1 VNDLDFF
8 LIIIYLTCI
17 SYVLLQMI
25 SALFIEQVEITFDKQ
40 DLQNQLELQLLKEV
54 ISIEFKMKPRYDRSA
69 LPSNVDII
77 IKNISQHQW
86 IYLEWDYS
94 CLISVDGES
103 KRLVRV
109 PPGSTFDLLPPQMF
123 TVLSPGTRFKEKL
136 SSEAALTRDPETG
149 TLKLDGALINLARL
163 NKDKRRRKR
172 FMRLSILLKEPAKFY
187 IRLLLRIEDKSQ
199 GNSKI
204 AFYTINNLFVVKKVH
219 WVQQLPW
226 NVPRPKPEDLK
237 L

>member
-1 VNDLDFF
+1 MTDLDFF
-8 LIIIYLTCI
+8 LLIIYLTCI
-17 SYVLLQMI
+17 FYVLLQMF
-25 SALFIEQVEITFDKQ
+25 SALFIEQVEITFDQQ
-40 DLQNQLELQLLKEV
+40 DLQNQLELQLLQEV
-54 ISIEFKMKPRYDRSA
+54 ISIEFKMKPRYDRTA
-69 LPSNVDII
+69 LPSSVDII

-86 IYLEWDYS
+86 IYLDWDYS

-109 PPGSTFDLLPPQMF
+109 PPGSTFDLLSSQMF

-136 SSEAALTRDPETG
+136 TSETALTRDPETG

-163 NKDKRRRKR
+163 NKDKRRRKK
-172 FMRLSILLKEPAKFY
+172 FMRLSRLLKEPAKFY

-199 GNSKI
+199 GNSKNT
-204 AFYTINNLFVVKKVH
+204 FYTINNLFLVKKVP

-226 NVPRPKPEDLK
+226 NVPRPRPEELK

>member
-1 VNDLDFF
+1 MSNLDFF
-8 LIIIYLTCI
+8 LLVIYLTCI
-17 SYVLLQMI
+17 LYILLQMV
-25 SALFIEQVEITFDKQ
+25 SALFIEQAEIIFDKQ
-40 DLQNQLELQLLKEV
+40 NLEKQLELQLLKEV

-69 LPSNVDII
+69 LPSSVHII

-86 IYLEWDYS
+86 IYLDWDYS

-109 PPGSTFDLLPPQMF
+109 PPGSTYDLLSSQMF

-163 NKDKRRRKR
+163 NKDERRRKK
-172 FMRLSILLKEPAKFY
+172 FMRLSRLLKEPAKFY

-204 AFYTINNLFVVKKVH
+204 AFYTINNLFLVKKVH

-226 NVPRPKPEDLK
+226 NVPRPKPEELK

>member
-1 VNDLDFF
+1 MFF
-8 LIIIYLTCI
+8 
-17 SYVLLQMI
+17 
-25 SALFIEQVEITFDKQ
+25 AFFIEQVEIISDRGY
-40 DLQNQLELQLLKEV
+40 LQKQLESQLLKEV
-54 ISIEFKMKPRYDRSA
+54 ISIEFKMKPRYDRTA
-69 LPSNVDII
+69 LPSSVDII

-109 PPGSTFDLLPPQMF
+109 PPGSTYDLLSSQMF

-163 NKDKRRRKR
+163 NKDKRRRKK
-172 FMRLSILLKEPAKFY
+172 FMRLSRLLKEPAKFY
-187 IRLLLRIEDKSQ
+187 IRLSIRTEDKSQ
-199 GNSKI
+199 GNYKS
-204 AFYTINNLFVVKKVH
+204 AFYTLDNLFLVKKVH

-226 NVPRPKPEDLK
+226 NVPRPRPEELK

>member
-1 VNDLDFF
+1 MFF
-8 LIIIYLTCI
+8 
-17 SYVLLQMI
+17 
-25 SALFIEQVEITFDKQ
+25 AFFIEQLEIIFERDY
-40 DLQNQLELQLLKEV
+40 LQKQLESQLLKEV
-54 ISIEFKMKPRYDRSA
+54 ISIEFKMKPRYDRTA
-69 LPSNVDII
+69 LPSSVDII

-109 PPGSTFDLLPPQMF
+109 PPGSTYDLLPSQMF

-163 NKDKRRRKR
+163 NKDKRRRKK
-172 FMRLSILLKEPAKFY
+172 FMRLSRLLKEPAKFY
-187 IRLLLRIEDKSQ
+187 IRLSIRIEDKSQ
-199 GNSKI
+199 GNYKS
-204 AFYTINNLFVVKKVH
+204 AFYMIDNLFLVKKVH

-226 NVPRPKPEDLK
+226 NVPRPRPE
-237 L
+237 

>member
-1 VNDLDFF
+1 MTDLDIV
-8 LIIIYLTCI
+8 LLIIYLTCI
-17 SYVLLQMI
+17 VYVLLQMV
-25 SALFIEQVEITFDKQ
+25 SALFIEQVAITFDKQ
-40 DLQNQLELQLLKEV
+40 DLQSQLELQLLQEV
-54 ISIEFKMKPRYDRSA
+54 ITIEFRMKPRYDRTA
-69 LPSNVDII
+69 LPSSVDII

-86 IYLEWDYS
+86 VYLDWDYS

-109 PPGSTFDLLPPQMF
+109 PPGSTFDLLSSQMF

-149 TLKLDGALINLARL
+149 ALKLDGALINLARL
-163 NKDKRRRKR
+163 NKDKLRRKR
-172 FMRLSILLKEPAKFY
+172 FMRLSRLLKEPAKFY
-187 IRLLLRIEDKSQ
+187 IRLVLRIEDKSQ
-199 GNSKI
+199 GKSKTD
-204 AFYTINNLFVVKKVH
+204 FYTINNLFLVKKVH

-226 NVPRPKPEDLK
+226 NVPRPRPEEPK

>member
-1 VNDLDFF
+1 MFF
-8 LIIIYLTCI
+8 
-17 SYVLLQMI
+17 
-25 SALFIEQVEITFDKQ
+25 AFFIEQVEIISDRGY
-40 DLQNQLELQLLKEV
+40 LQKQLESQLLKEV
-54 ISIEFKMKPRYDRSA
+54 ISIEFKMKPRYDRTA
-69 LPSNVDII
+69 LPSSVDII

-109 PPGSTFDLLPPQMF
+109 PPGSTYDLLPSQMF
-123 TVLSPGTRFKEKL
+123 TVLSPGTSFKEKL

-163 NKDKRRRKR
+163 NKDKRRRKK
-172 FMRLSILLKEPAKFY
+172 FMRLSRLLKEPAKFY
-187 IRLLLRIEDKSQ
+187 IRLSIRTEDKSQ
-199 GNSKI
+199 GNYKS
-204 AFYTINNLFVVKKVH
+204 AFYTLDNLFLVKKVH

-226 NVPRPKPEDLK
+226 NVPRPRPEELK

>member
-1 VNDLDFF
+1 MSDLDFF
-8 LIIIYLTCI
+8 LLTIYLTCI
-17 SYVLLQMI
+17 SYVLVQMI
-25 SALFIEQVEITFDKQ
+25 FAFFIEQVEIISDRGY
-40 DLQNQLELQLLKEV
+40 LQEQLESQLLKEV
-54 ISIEFKMKPRYDRSA
+54 ISIEFKMKPRYDRTA
-69 LPSNVDII
+69 LPSSVDII

-109 PPGSTFDLLPPQMF
+109 PPGSTYDLLPSQMF

-163 NKDKRRRKR
+163 NKDKRRRKK
-172 FMRLSILLKEPAKFY
+172 FMRLGRLLKEPAKFY
-187 IRLLLRIEDKSQ
+187 IRLSIRVEDKSQ
-199 GNSKI
+199 GNYKS
-204 AFYTINNLFVVKKVH
+204 AFYTLDNLFLVKKVH

-226 NVPRPKPEDLK
+226 NVPPTQT
-237 L
+237 

>member
-1 VNDLDFF
+1 MFF
-8 LIIIYLTCI
+8 
-17 SYVLLQMI
+17 
-25 SALFIEQVEITFDKQ
+25 AFFIEQVEIISDRGY
-40 DLQNQLELQLLKEV
+40 LQKQLESQLLKEV
-54 ISIEFKMKPRYDRSA
+54 ISIEFKMKPRYDRTA
-69 LPSNVDII
+69 LPSSVDII

-109 PPGSTFDLLPPQMF
+109 PPGSTYDLLPSQMF
-123 TVLSPGTRFKEKL
+123 TVLSPGTSFKEKL

-163 NKDKRRRKR
+163 NKDKRRRKK
-172 FMRLSILLKEPAKFY
+172 FMRLSRLLKEPAKFY
-187 IRLLLRIEDKSQ
+187 IRLSIRIEDKSQ
-199 GNSKI
+199 GNYKS
-204 AFYTINNLFVVKKVH
+204 AFYTLDNLFLVKKVH

-226 NVPRPKPEDLK
+226 NVPRPRPEELK